1 MKRVILFSI
10 LILCTVT
17 VVQAQNL
24 NKAYSAMEEEDWEV
38 ALSILDPIIDK
49 KPKNY
54 EAKFLAAI
62 CHTERYRLEKAISM
76 FSEATPYAEETPY
89 FWVKF
94 AKAYLLNEQVEDA
107 ERTVRRARLQ
117 DLDDFLRP
125 EYLLISNN
133 IQNAKKYLPN
143 PKDVIIKNLGP
154 NINTEGNEYSQVVTG
169 NQRGIYFTARRAGA
183 AKVADDGEAYE
194 QVLTADMNDID
205 EWDKDSPL
213 AGFSS
218 ASTNEAP
225 IQLFNND
232 STLITF
238 YDEDL
243 FISQRKKDGSWSKR
257 EALPI
262 NSKRWDSH
270 AFIYNKGNS
279 MVYASDVNHET
290 ENLDLY
296 IMHKGADG
304 KWQKPRAIEELN
316 TPLNDD
322 APFVAGDGT
331 FYFSSRGHDS
341 MGGYDIFK
349 TTYDSATNKFNA
361 PENMGAP
368 FNLPNDDTFFTL
380 YGKFAYLSS
389 SRPEG
394 YGQVDIYRVLMFNQS
409 QIQGKFL
416 ECDGVTPVANAKI
429 TVVGED
435 SEIMTTTTDENGVYK
450 MVMPIERSFG
460 LRAETDGN
468 VIYEKQHTIRVL
480 FRDEFDV
487 DQNFYVGC
495 EKDDATIYVKMVNG
509 WDLDPTNLQIAP
521 PSIEGIVA
529 REVIE
534 AEPIVEEVVEEA
546 VAVVTPPVAEE
557 PKKEVVI
564 AAVPAKKEIELP
576 NVYFDFDRHTVKSEF
591 FQRLDEAAEL
601 LRENRD
607 IRIMVAGH
615 TDAYG
620 SNPYNVALGIRR
632 YTEVYHYL
640 LAKGVNASQMEVKTF
655 SEDTPISTNRTISGR
670 AFNRR
675 VELSFI
681 EK

>member
-1 MKRVILFSI
+1 
-10 LILCTVT
+10 
-17 VVQAQNL
+17 
-24 NKAYSAMEEEDWEV
+24 MEEEDWEV
-38 ALSILDPIIDK
+38 ALGILEPIIK
-49 KPKNY
+49 SKPKNY

-62 CHTERYRLEKAISM
+62 CHTERYRLDEAITL
-76 FSEATPYAEETPY
+76 FSEAIPYSEDTPY

-94 AKAYLLNEQVEDA
+94 AKAYLLNEKVEDA
-107 ERTVRRARLQ
+107 ERTIKRVRLQ
-117 DLDDFLRP
+117 DLDDFLRSD
-125 EYLLISNN
+125 YLLISNN

-154 NINTEGNEYSQVVTG
+154 NINTGGNEYSQVVTG
-169 NQRGIYFTARRAGA
+169 NQRGIYFTARREGT

-213 AGFSS
+213 DGFSS

-243 FISQRKKDGSWSKR
+243 FISQRNSDGSWSKR
-257 EALPI
+257 EPLPI

-270 AFIYNKGNS
+270 AFIYNNGNS
-279 MVYASDVNHET
+279 MIYASDVNHET

-296 IMHKGADG
+296 IMHKEDG
-304 KWQKPRAIEELN
+304 KWGKPRLIEELN

-322 APFVAGDGT
+322 APFVANDGT

-349 TTYDSATNKFNA
+349 TTYDSATNRFRA

-394 YGQVDIYRVLMFNQS
+394 YGQVDIYRVLMFNQA

-416 ECDGVTPVANAKI
+416 ECDGVTPVPNAKI
-429 TVVGED
+429 SVVGED
-435 SEIMTTTTDENGVYK
+435 SEIMTTTTDKNGVYK

-460 LRAETDGN
+460 LRAETDGG
-468 VIYEKQHTIRVL
+468 VVYEKEHTIRVL

-495 EKDDATIYVKMVNG
+495 DKDDATIYVKMING
-509 WDLDPTNLQIAP
+509 WDLDPTNLPVDP

-529 REVIE
+529 KEVVE
-534 AEPIVEEVVEEA
+534 AKPIVEEAKEEVVAIVEETKEE
-546 VAVVTPPVAEE
+546 VESIVEPV
-557 PKKEVVI
+557 KEVVV
-564 AAVPAKKEIELP
+564 AAIPVKKSIELP
-576 NVYFDFDRHTVKSEF
+576 NVFFDFDRHTVKSEF

-601 LRENRD
+601 LRENRE

-620 SNPYNVALGIRR
+620 TNPYNVALGVRR

-640 LAKGVNASQMEVKTF
+640 LSKGVNADQMEVKTF

-681 EK
+681 EKN